1 MNVFVVISYDISDN
15 RRRLRVSSEI
25 ENFGRRVQKSIFECH
40 LDEVQLDELKQR
52 IEKEIR
58 PDQDRVRYYRLCPKD
73 RGAVLLDGTATETKD
88 LDYFMV

>member
-1 MNVFVVISYDISDN
+1 MNVFVVVSYDISDD

-25 ENFGRRVQKSIFECH
+25 ENFGKRVQKSIFECH
-40 LDEVQLDELKQR
+40 LGEDQLDELKQR
-52 IEKEIR
+52 IEKEIC

-73 RGAVLLDGTATETKD
+73 RKAVLLDGTAIKTRD